1 MGIMENIIR
10 NLAQKGE
17 FARTVDID
25 GTVFVLGVL
34 DNDEMLLA
42 DGMID
47 MDELHKEIA
56 GDDNSLNIYSPG
68 IESYRSLTRLAI
80 IVRSIDNVDPLAGAD
95 TLKERI
101 EMLKEFRRDLRK
113 LDPTIVKRLNDE
125 YNQLIEDR
133 AKFFEK
139 PVESAKK

>member
-17 FARTVDID
+17 FARDVDID
-25 GTVFVLGVL
+25 GTHFVLGVL

-56 GDDNSLNIYSPG
+56 GDANSLNVYSPG

-80 IVRSIDNVDPLAGAD
+80 IIRKIDNIDPLSGANSLED
-95 TLKERI
+95 RI

-113 LDPTIVKRLNDE
+113 LDPTIIKRLNDE
-125 YNQLIEDR
+125 YNELIEDR

-139 PVESAKK
+139 PVDTAKK

>member
-17 FARTVDID
+17 FVREVNIE

-56 GDDNSLNIYSPG
+56 GEGNTLNIYSPG

-80 IVRSIDNVDPLAGAD
+80 IIRTVDNIDPLSGANS
-95 TLKERI
+95 LEERI

-133 AKFFEK
+133 TKFFEK
-139 PVESAKK
+139 PVDLAKK